1 MSRAVVVL
9 PEPDGPASSTAGR
22 SWRMGGDEIGRADDL
37 LFIKSAVMLQHRGGV
52 LRKQGAELIGRH
64 RAFLL
69 WVPEKPG
76 RVSFQY
82 STTRGKMLTDF

>member
-1 MSRAVVVL
+1 
-9 PEPDGPASSTAGR
+9 
-22 SWRMGGDEIGRADDL
+22 MGGDEIGRADDL

-76 RVSFQY
+76 RVSF
-82 STTRGKMLTDF
+82 